1 MPGRGGTF
9 RDCVKD
15 IIVHKY
21 DLSLLRKAIGLATN
35 DEELTELTGI
45 AVGYTGRFSKVN
57 AMRVTVV
64 RLNGLLQNSI
74 SKYVVGLKNLLEKG
88 LAHNGPRF
96 IPTCGGGPEASRE
109 GAVVVVP
116 GSSSQPT
123 QTGFPPRLITSP
135 HQGIRN
141 MSHTAPNGPAALGT
155 NQQVNESKVFIPD
168 IKGLGRLQVAHYFL
182 KFGAVGNV
190 QMDKKPPS
198 AVVCILFPGTVRAV
212 LENPFLT
219 IRSEKIFTKP
229 VTVNSNKYVSLMDM
243 K

>member
-45 AVGYTGRFSKVN
+45 A
-57 AMRVTVV
+57 
-64 RLNGLLQNSI
+64 NSI

-155 NQQVNESKVFIPD
+155 NQQVNERFSLIRNYNRKLIQICSVVSAFLCSKVFIPD